1 MKSFIK
7 KGHKE
12 QKGKGSA
19 PCYVEFV
26 NSLSHSGT
34 EQVRL
39 VWVNQFMLWTKRV
52 VLYSAIF
59 LGIVVF
65 GCNAGVE
72 TGPNKTGS
80 QYNGEQYD
88 PYNLNKDK

>member
-1 MKSFIK
+1 MQ
-7 KGHKE
+7 E
-12 QKGKGSA
+12 QTTPKGSA
-19 PCYVEFV
+19 QAEAEKTF
-26 NSLSHSGT
+26 
-34 EQVRL
+34 
-39 VWVNQFMLWTKRV
+39 NQFMLWTKRV